1 MTTAGVCQSSSY
13 GDWYSGRNADEGE
26 RLDLFAE
33 VFDAGTIPVLAGLG
47 IQPGWRCADVGGG
60 RGSIAA
66 WIANRAYAGS
76 TIVAD
81 LDPTLRSAR
90 VPSAV
95 TYVRFDATK
104 DELPPETFDLIH
116 SRFLLQH
123 LSPREEV
130 LDLFVSALAPGGW
143 LVVGDGFELA
153 TSSTIHPDFAASRR
167 ALYALLSSS
176 SSTDHTWGRT
186 YPDPL
191 VRRGLI
197 DICCN
202 LFAPPLNGGDDPY
215 ARMLQ
220 ISLQRLRATLVADG
234 LQGLMIDPVLERL
247 RDPGFHDFDIA
258 LVTACGRKPY
268 PAASS

>member
-1 MTTAGVCQSSSY
+1 MSTAAARQSGY
-13 GDWYSGRNADEGE
+13 GHWYSGRNDDERE

-33 VFDAGTIPVLAGLG
+33 VFDAGTVPVLAGLG
-47 IQPGWRCADVGGG
+47 IQPGWCCADVGGG

-66 WIANRAYAGS
+66 WIAKRAYAGS

-81 LDPTLRSAR
+81 LDPTLRPAS
-90 VPSAV
+90 VPPTV

-104 DELPPETFDLIH
+104 DELPPGAFDLVH

-123 LSPREEV
+123 LSTREEV
-130 LDLFVSALAPGGW
+130 LDRLVCALAPGGW
-143 LVVGDGFELA
+143 LVLGDGFELA
-153 TSSTIHPDFAASRR
+153 TGSTAHPDFAASRR

-176 SSTDHTWGRT
+176 SSTDHTWGRA

-191 VRRGLI
+191 VRRGLT
-197 DICCN
+197 DICCS
-202 LFAPPLNGGDDPY
+202 LFAPPLHGGDNPY

-220 ISLQRLRATLVADG
+220 ISLQRLRATLVPDD
-234 LQGLMIDPVLERL
+234 LQGLVIDSVLERL
-247 RDPGFHDFDIA
+247 RDPEFHDFDLA